1 MVLYNFGTE
10 EETDIMF
17 SPTGYTTV
25 VAKALQEE
33 IRKRDE
39 EISELKNEV
48 NELKDKVNSLME
60 VINKLINN

>member
-33 IRKRDE
+33 INKRE
-39 EISELKNEV
+39 ELEQRVEQLEDLVS
-48 NELKDKVNSLME
+48 
-60 VINKLINN
+60 KLLERE

>member
-33 IRKRDE
+33 INKRE
-39 EISELKNEV
+39 ELEQRVEQLEELV
-48 NELKDKVNSLME
+48 S
-60 VINKLINN
+60 KLLERE